1 MFEAAVVFEGLR
13 PSLFERLSTFTSNCP
28 TPVFGPTSPC
38 CPSGNCIFVSLLFN
52 DLFGY
57 LDPVS
62 GTMIVQAIVAGIAA
76 LSLTIKT
83 NWLKIKTFIYKH
95 IKK

>member
-1 MFEAAVVFEGLR
+1 MKII
-13 PSLFERLSTFTSNCP
+13 S
-28 TPVFGPTSPC
+28 
-38 CPSGNCIFVSLLFN
+38 CIKIFLCFSLLFN

-76 LSLTIKT
+76 LSLAIKT